1 MRSYLNFRPVFW
13 WHCKNEQ
20 SGMSLVYKTRGQSV
34 RRWSSWWEV
43 GVMSE
48 KGTAERATMLF
59 ALSMRLPRCLHGRF
73 LCRHNTHTP
82 PHTHPPRRQL
92 QFYYYILISGWF
104 SSFEFWC
111 ELAHLLHFPLGCV
124 FGTVGFE
131 HLMLYIIFFLT
142 PFSHIS
148 HICPDKI
155 YNKSKIL
162 SVLCT

>member
-13 WHCKNEQ
+13 WHRKNEQ

-34 RRWSSWWEV
+34 NEWSSWWEV
-43 GVMSE
+43 ESCQKKE
-48 KGTAERATMLF
+48 QQKGQLCF
-59 ALSMRLPRCLHGRF
+59 LHF
-73 LCRHNTHTP
+73 PWDCQDVYTVVSCVDTTHTP
-82 PHTHPPRRQL
+82 PHTHPPWRQL

-104 SSFEFWC
+104 SAFEFWC
-111 ELAHLLHFPLGCV
+111 ELAHFLHFPLGCV